1 MTIYPA
7 ILESWRSLKDKS
19 YKITYES
26 FELTPEQVAGINANL
41 GKAGFVAFKE
51 EPFKEKEK
59 EFIDTLESDFDD
71 QQKTPSKRLRAVL
84 YRNWEQNKEGYEDF
98 QLYYNFKLEK
108 IITHYKNKLDA

>member
-26 FELTPEQVAGINANL
+26 FELTPEQAAGINADL

-51 EPFKEKEK
+51 DAFKDKEK

-71 QQKTPSKRLRAVL
+71 QKKPPSQRLRAVL
-84 YRNWEQNKEGYEDF
+84 YRNWEQKAEGYEDF
-98 QLYYNFKLEK
+98 QLYYNFKVEK
-108 IITHYKNKLDA
+108 IITHYKNKLD